1 MSWGVQSDLTGL
13 RLPAKYFHPLPVL
26 RTYSPACTDLMVVL
40 SPTLLQFLQC
50 IALLC
55 ISAAAPQA
63 AGPDCANSPCIAQ
76 ELRQVIWSE
85 KQVFCRSEEP
95 GGGSI
100 ATFPRTLEGVT
111 RKTDSKRKRQRE
123 SRKERE
129 AAAIRTRAEEVK
141 RLKNLKVQEV
151 QDTYD
156 HPPTFSLLSN
166 SVFVL
171 CV

>member
-1 MSWGVQSDLTGL
+1 
-13 RLPAKYFHPLPVL
+13 
-26 RTYSPACTDLMVVL
+26 
-40 SPTLLQFLQC
+40 
-50 IALLC
+50 
-55 ISAAAPQA
+55 
-63 AGPDCANSPCIAQ
+63 
-76 ELRQVIWSE
+76 VIWSE